1 MTDED
6 KAWLRSEF
14 ERTAPW
20 IQAALDRDIGTH
32 ELPDVWA
39 MIESGQAQLWPS
51 TKSAVVTALE
61 YFPRKTM
68 LRYWL
73 CGGDL
78 DDCLAMQ
85 EMIEN
90 WAKSAGAT
98 DAVIGGRKG
107 WLKKLP
113 GFAVNATYMHKAL

>member
-1 MTDED
+1 MTDEER
-6 KAWLRSEF
+6 AWLRSEF
-14 ERTAPW
+14 ERCAPW

-32 ELPDVWA
+32 EFPDVWEL
-39 MIESGQAQLWPS
+39 IESGKAQLWPS
-51 TKSAVVTALE
+51 AKSAVVTALE
-61 YFPRKTM
+61 YFPRKTV

-78 DDCLAMQ
+78 DDCLSLQ
-85 EMIEN
+85 EMIET

-98 DAVIGGRKG
+98 DVIIGGRKG

-113 GFAVNATYMHKAL
+113 GFQITSVFMTKAF